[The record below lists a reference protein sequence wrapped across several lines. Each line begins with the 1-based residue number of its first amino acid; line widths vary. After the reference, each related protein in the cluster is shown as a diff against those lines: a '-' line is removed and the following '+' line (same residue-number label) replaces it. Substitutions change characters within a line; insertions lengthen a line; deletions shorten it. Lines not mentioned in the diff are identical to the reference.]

1 MMHIFYISFHF
12 KYCFAENIAVSY
24 NKNSRM
30 KVKKVKMDIITIHV
44 YHIFRLKY
52 RCFVYA
58 LSMIVP
64 SLYCLYPISYTQK
77 ISKIF
82 KIKQIAQDFKIKK
95 KKKIKKIS
103 IFFP

>member
-1 MMHIFYISFHF
+1 
-12 KYCFAENIAVSY
+12 
-24 NKNSRM
+24 M

-95 KKKIKKIS
+95 KKKIPHCRIS
-103 IFFP
+103 LEIK

>member
-1 MMHIFYISFHF
+1 
-12 KYCFAENIAVSY
+12 
-24 NKNSRM
+24 
-30 KVKKVKMDIITIHV
+30 MDIITIHV

-95 KKKIKKIS
+95 KKKLTKFQFFFHKIHVLAKAWLKYMITS
-103 IFFP
+103 DVCRDLHACYSFYQ